1 MEFTDLSKHGDY
13 SDVVEREVFKLM
25 EPEAV
30 AVDDDRDAG
39 DLGLGLEC
47 NDGQDFVDEGEKLER
62 VLNLTVGLMSTVN
75 SGNMMRLLLI
85 LFSIRKVTV

>member
-1 MEFTDLSKHGDY
+1 
-13 SDVVEREVFKLM
+13 M

-39 DLGLGLEC
+39 DLGLGLEG
-47 NDGQDFVDEGEKLER
+47 NDGQDFVDEGKKLER
-62 VLNLTVGLMSTVN
+62 VLNLTVGLMSTLN

-85 LFSIRKVTV
+85 HSIWFITANLKLV

>member
-1 MEFTDLSKHGDY
+1 
-13 SDVVEREVFKLM
+13 M

-47 NDGQDFVDEGEKLER
+47 NDGQDFVDEGKKLER

>member
-1 MEFTDLSKHGDY
+1 
-13 SDVVEREVFKLM
+13 M

-39 DLGLGLEC
+39 DLGLGLEG

-62 VLNLTVGLMSTVN
+62 VLNLTVGLMSTLN
-75 SGNMMRLLLI
+75 SGNMMRPGTHHNSKKRLPASPVL
-85 LFSIRKVTV
+85 

>member
-1 MEFTDLSKHGDY
+1 
-13 SDVVEREVFKLM
+13 M

-47 NDGQDFVDEGEKLER
+47 NDGQDFVDEGKKLER
-62 VLNLTVGLMSTVN
+62 VLNLTVGLMSTLN

-85 LFSIRKVTV
+85 HSIWFITANLKLV